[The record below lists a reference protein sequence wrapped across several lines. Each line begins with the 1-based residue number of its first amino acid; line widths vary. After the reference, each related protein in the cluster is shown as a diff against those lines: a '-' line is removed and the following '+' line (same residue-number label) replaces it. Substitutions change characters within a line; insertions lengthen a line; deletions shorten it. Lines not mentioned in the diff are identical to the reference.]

1 MSHGENMQ
9 DPTRSPVGRLIGLC
23 LEYKLLVAIGVLLLI
38 FGGIMMA
45 PFDWTWRGEVVKPV
59 PVDAIPN
66 LGENQQVIFTEWP
79 GQSPEDVEEQLT
91 YPLTSA
97 LLGTKGVKSVRSNS
111 LFGFSSIYVIFD
123 ESEEFYDSRTRLLEK
138 VNSLVEGKD
147 FPEGTRPQLGP
158 DATALGQVYW
168 YTLEARDEAGRPTGG
183 WDLDEL
189 RTIQDYTVR
198 YALTSAQGVS
208 EVASIGGYV
217 REYQIDLDPD
227 TMRLLDVSLKEVYT
241 AVSRA
246 NTDVGAKTVELNH
259 VEYFVRG
266 VGFIQ
271 SISQL
276 EHLVIKNIPGKQPV
290 LLKQVATVALG
301 PAQRRGALDKNGVEA
316 VGGVVVCRFDANPLE
331 TIHNVQKRIDQLQSN
346 LSRKIL
352 IDWTQV
358 SPEVVQAYAA
368 KAGFGAMNE
377 DVLNQVAWLEHW
389 DSLPTEHRPAWATLS
404 QVHIVPFY
412 DRTELIAETL
422 GTLESALTSQI
433 LVTFIVIVLM
443 VLHWRSSFLIG
454 AMLPLALCITFIAMR
469 VFGIDANI
477 VALAGIAIAIGTI
490 VDMGIVICDNIMV
503 HLAESPEGK
512 SRLRIVHE
520 AASEVGSSVMVAGL
534 TTIVGFLPV
543 FTLAG
548 KAGRL
553 FSPLAYTK
561 TFALVA
567 AILVAL
573 LILPSACWLLLRR
586 PNAKPAS
593 PTRWKTIRKWTLNIL
608 LLGAIFWALS
618 ISWMPLTRRVS
629 VSGNLLFVVILI
641 AVLIAG
647 FRLFQTAYPR
657 ILGWALAHKKRFL
670 SIPLLLLF
678 LGLFGWLGFDT
689 LIGTP
694 LSWVGLHERAA
705 KTSPWKTAS
714 RVFPGLGREFMPDF
728 DEGTFLWMPTLSV
741 HGSVAEALDVLQRQ
755 DQAIRAIPE
764 VELVVGKIG
773 RADSPLDPAPLSMI
787 ETVVAYKPEYRWDES
802 QDQWVRQWRDHIQ
815 SPNDIWNEIVRVGKV
830 PGATIASKGYPI
842 QIRQV
847 MLQTGMTATMGIKVF
862 GPNLRSIES
871 AADKIGKAL
880 ETIPAVRPGTINV
893 DRVVGKPY
901 LVVDVSS
908 PQSQQNLQQY
918 GLNPRDVL
926 EAVRLAIGGDV
937 ISTAV
942 QGRERVGIR
951 LRYQR
956 ERRDTLED
964 MAKILIDTPSGKK
977 VPLDEIVT
985 FNYVRGPQMIR
996 SENTFKVAYVT
1007 FDTTEGLAEVDA
1019 AATIATALDTAR
1031 RNGTL
1036 HLPANVTYELA
1047 GSYENELKANQ
1058 TLVLIIPIALLLIFL
1073 ILYMQFRSALTT
1085 AMVFSGVAVAFSGGF
1100 ILLWFFGQPWL
1111 QELNLLGLPLGK
1123 FFQVHDINLSTA
1135 IWVGFLAL
1143 FGIATD
1149 DGVVMGTYLVQTFD
1163 KQKPQDI
1170 EAVRAA
1176 TIQAGSRRVRACL
1189 MTTATTILALLPVL
1203 TSRGRGSDLMI
1214 PMALPSFGGMAI
1226 EMLTMLVVP
1235 VLFCMARE
1243 AQLKRT
1249 HRRHAHA
1256 DADQLFP

>member
-1 MSHGENMQ
+1 MIDPKEFR

-23 LEYKLLVAIGVLLLI
+23 LEYKVLVLVAVVLLVMGGVL
-38 FGGIMMA
+38 MA
-45 PFDWTWRGEVVKPV
+45 PFDWTWRGDVVTPV

-66 LGENQQVIFTEWP
+66 LGENQQVVFTEWP

-97 LLGTKGVKSVRSNS
+97 LLGTKGVQSVRSNS
-111 LFGFSSIYVIFD
+111 LFGFSSIYVIFE
-123 ESEEFYDSRTRLLEK
+123 ESEDFYDSRTRLLEK
-138 VNSLVEGKD
+138 INSLVEGKD
-147 FPEGTRPQLGP
+147 FPEGVRPQLGP

-168 YTLEARDEAGRPTGG
+168 YTLEAQDENGHPTGG

-189 RTIQDYTVR
+189 RTIQDYYVR
-198 YALTSAQGVS
+198 YALTSARGVS

-227 TMRLLDVSLKEVYT
+227 TMRLLNVSIEEVYS
-241 AVSRA
+241 AISRA
-246 NTDVGAKTVELNH
+246 NKDIGAKTVELNH

-271 SISQL
+271 SLSQL
-276 EHLVIKNIPGKQPV
+276 EHLVVKSIPGKQPI

-301 PAQRRGALDKNGVEA
+301 PAQRRGALDKDGVEA
-316 VGGVVVCRFDANPLE
+316 VGGVVVCRFSANPLE
-331 TIHNVQKRIDQLQSN
+331 TIRNVKKRIEQLQPN
-346 LSRKIL
+346 LNRKIL

-358 SPEVVQAYAA
+358 IPEVVEAYAI
-368 KAGFGAMNE
+368 KAGFQAMQGA
-377 DVLNQVAWLEHW
+377 DLNHEAWLTHW
-389 DSLPTEHRPAWATLS
+389 DSRAPDQRPVWATLS

-412 DRTELIAETL
+412 DRTELISETL
-422 GTLESALTSQI
+422 GTLESALTSQV
-433 LVTFIVIVLM
+433 LVTFIVVVLM

-454 AMLPLALCITFIAMR
+454 AMLPLALCLTFIAMNL
-469 VFGIDANI
+469 FGIDANI

-490 VDMGIVICDNIMV
+490 VDMGIVICDNVMV
-503 HLAESPEGK
+503 HLAEAPKGK
-512 SRLRIVHE
+512 TRLEIVHQ
-520 AASEVGSSVMVAGL
+520 AASEVGSSVLVAGL

-553 FSPLAYTK
+553 FGPLAYTK

-567 AILVAL
+567 AILIAL
-573 LILPSACWLLLRR
+573 LILPSACWLLLR
-586 PNAKPAS
+586 KPKGKPTS
-593 PTRWKTIRKWTLNIL
+593 PARWKSIRKWTLNIL
-608 LLGAIFWALS
+608 LLGAMFWWLTL
-618 ISWMPLTRRVS
+618 SWMPLTRRVS
-629 VSGNLLFVVILI
+629 VPFNLVFVVLLI
-641 AVLIAG
+641 AVLITG
-647 FRLFQTAYPR
+647 FRLFQHVYPR
-657 ILGWALAHKKRFL
+657 ILAWALAHKKKFL
-670 SIPLLLLF
+670 AIPLSLIV
-678 LGLFGWLGFDT
+678 LGLFGWLGVDT

-694 LSWVGLHERAA
+694 LSWVGWRDSAR
-705 KTSPWKTAS
+705 KTSPWKSACNA
-714 RVFPGLGREFMPDF
+714 FPGLGREFMPDF

-741 HGSVAEALDVLQRQ
+741 HGSITEALDVLQRQ
-755 DQAIRAIPE
+755 DQAIRSIPE

-787 ETVVAYKPEYRWDES
+787 ETVVTYKEEYRWDGEK
-802 QDQWVRQWRDHIQ
+802 DKWVRQWRDHIQ
-815 SPNDIWNEIVRVGKV
+815 SPQDIWNEIVHAGKV

-847 MLQTGMTATMGIKVF
+847 MLQTGMTANMGIKVF
-862 GPNLRSIES
+862 GPNLQSIEA
-871 AADKIGKAL
+871 AADKMGKFL
-880 ETIPAVRPGTINV
+880 KTLPSVRPGTINV

-901 LVVDVSS
+901 LVVDLSS

-918 GLNPRDVL
+918 HLNPRDVL
-926 EAVRLAIGGDV
+926 EAVRLAIGGEV
-937 ISTAV
+937 ITTAV
-942 QGRERVGIR
+942 QGRQRVGIR

-956 ERRDTLED
+956 ERRDTLEE
-964 MAKILIDTPSGKK
+964 MSKILIDTPSGTK
-977 VPLDEIVT
+977 VPLDQIVT
-985 FNYVRGPQMIR
+985 FNYIRGPQMIR

-1019 AATIATALDTAR
+1019 AATITAALDTAR
-1031 RNGTL
+1031 ANGTL
-1036 HLPANVTYELA
+1036 HLPANTTYELA

-1073 ILYMQFRSALTT
+1073 ILYMQFRSVRTT
-1085 AMVFSGVAVAFSGGF
+1085 GMVFSGVAVAFSGGF
-1100 ILLWFFGQPWL
+1100 ILLWLFGQTWM
-1111 QELNLLGLPLGK
+1111 QELSILGMPMGK
-1123 FFQVHDINLSTA
+1123 FLQVHDINLSTA

-1163 KQKPQDI
+1163 KQHPEDV
-1170 EAVRAA
+1170 ATVRAA

-1189 MTTATTILALLPVL
+1189 MTTATTLLALLPVL

-1214 PMALPSFGGMAI
+1214 PMALPSFGGMI
-1226 EMLTMLVVP
+1226 VEMLTMLVVP
-1235 VLFCMARE
+1235 VLFCMHRE
-1243 AQLKRT
+1243 AKLKK
-1249 HRRHAHA
+1249 
-1256 DADQLFP
+1256 